1 MAATTPYQPNDY
13 QAVSNYRPY
22 QLPINDIFKAISAQ
36 NQFWEEGARRVKSVY
51 DNALNLKLSLEPNR
65 VIRERFMQEAEK
77 QLTKL
82 STMDVSDPSVQR
94 QGFDIFKPLFQDV
107 GVMSD
112 DQATRWIE
120 DVQGDIQRARETE
133 NGKSYADSNAMVAM
147 EGIYEFKN
155 AKDRFA
161 GQGYLQNKRSYTP
174 YYDPSKEMMEI
185 TKNCKGPTV
194 SNTFPG
200 AQGDMYLHTIEASGA
215 SPTRLKGCL
224 QAALSGKAKDQ
235 IGIDGYA
242 AYMSNNRIDH
252 PEGKNYQALRDDYVA
267 QSKGALDSLTQE
279 IGDVD
284 GKIVAFQAQ
293 YDKTKDSKWL
303 DMKKAAEEAKS
314 QYLDQAKN
322 LNDAFSQVSSGNLD
336 FIKKNY
342 GVLAE
347 QIYTS
352 KQLGAFS
359 ASFNNENDIEKYS
372 VDASRLQLQRLVY
385 DEQKQKAQFI
395 HDAEMEEQRTR
406 NDLKIEAAKLGKK
419 GLPEELVPISPA
431 LRTGDQYNQ
440 GYNDFNKERTTALT
454 NIDKINEELFNTLKR
469 KYPQDMG
476 DYGDSKSFFAE
487 GPNGTSP
494 AKSFLDTHGRISE
507 DQDVANW
514 KAQSGMLTTQLS
526 MLNLYDKVNEAEVR
540 QAVPEAFSRDDVRKK
555 FGDITLSDGTVVTSD
570 QVLDALE
577 SKSSPI
583 GGVFSGSA
591 GYNSSSPMYI
601 NVSSGYEPKEY
612 TVNGRVYKTTYGSKD
627 AQLHRFVSDIRD
639 AQANKLKSINDKRD
653 EVYGKTMLMV
663 RPDVYAS
670 ANNLDEKDD
679 TRSNV
684 MAAVGAERIGDVQII
699 SKNPITGEADVRING
714 TKAHPIPTNFAKTQ
728 LSNVTFIDELPKYD
742 ADKNSAVIRIKSPY
756 LIDARASS
764 NPLATHQKYMD
775 MIAQSVNSPTSP
787 YQAKGPGQL
796 LESMDISPA
805 GYDGKH
811 YRIEIIRT
819 SGGVKYDLYMEQP
832 KDVVSVDG
840 NITQEKGKYYTTGQS
855 FTSSNEVL
863 GYINANKK

>member
-120 DVQGDIQRARETE
+120 DVQGDIQRARETD
-133 NGKSYADSNAMVAM
+133 NGKAYADSNAMVAM
-147 EGIYEFKN
+147 EGVYEFKN

-161 GQGYLQNKRSYTP
+161 GQGYLQNKRSYSP

-185 TKNCKGPTV
+185 TKNCKGPTF

-200 AQGDMYLHTIEASGA
+200 AEGDMYLHTKEASGA
-215 SPTRLKGCL
+215 SPARLKGCL
-224 QAALSGKAKDQ
+224 QAALSPKAKDQ

-242 AYMSNNRIDH
+242 AYMTQNRIDH

-267 QSKGALDSLTQE
+267 HNKGALDSITQE
-279 IGDVD
+279 IGDLD
-284 GKIVAFQAQ
+284 GSIVAFQAK
-293 YDKTKDSKWL
+293 YDKTKDVRYL
-303 DMKKAAEEAKS
+303 DMKKSAEEARG

-322 LNDAFSQVSSGNLD
+322 LQDAFNQVASGNLD
-336 FIKKNY
+336 YIKKNY
-342 GVLAE
+342 GTLAE
-347 QIYTS
+347 QIYTN
-352 KQLGAFS
+352 KQLSAFS
-359 ASFNNENDIEKYS
+359 SSFNNENDIEKYS

-385 DEQKQKAQFI
+385 DEQKQKAQFQ
-395 HDAEMEEQRTR
+395 HDKEMEEQRTT

-419 GLPEELVPISPA
+419 GLPEDLVPVSPA
-431 LRTGDQYNQ
+431 LRTGDEYSQ
-440 GYNDFNKERTTALT
+440 GYNDFNKERVTALG

-469 KYPQDMG
+469 KYPQEMG
-476 DYGDSKSFFAE
+476 GYTDPKTFFTP
-487 GPNGTSP
+487 GPNGISP
-494 AKSFLDTHGRISE
+494 ALSFLDKNGRIND

-514 KAQSGMLTTQLS
+514 KSQSGYLTTHLG
-526 MLNLYDKVNEAEVR
+526 LLDLYDKVNNAEVVKR
-540 QAVPEAFSRDDVRKK
+540 VP
-555 FGDITLSDGTVVTSD
+555 T
-570 QVLDALE
+570 
-577 SKSSPI
+577 
-583 GGVFSGSA
+583 
-591 GYNSSSPMYI
+591 
-601 NVSSGYEPKEY
+601 
-612 TVNGRVYKTTYGSKD
+612 
-627 AQLHRFVSDIRD
+627 
-639 AQANKLKSINDKRD
+639 INDLSTIKERFTAGGYDLSAQDVKDVMDDKHPIVGMRTEPSYSPYSGARSDLKIFYDKRTGEVIAEQKD
-653 EVYGKTMLMV
+653 GKNWQSMMPILRQLGEKTKDLTNVRNEVYGRTMLMV
-663 RPDVYAS
+663 RPDVYA
-670 ANNLDEKDD
+670 AVNNADKDD
-679 TRSNV
+679 PTRTNIR
-684 MAAVGAERIGDVQII
+684 AAVGAEKVDDVQII
-699 SKNPITGEADVRING
+699 SKNPITGEADVRITG
-714 TKAHPIPTNFAKTQ
+714 TKANPIPNNFAKTQ
-728 LSNVTFIDELPKYD
+728 LSNITFVDELPKYD
-742 ADKNSAVIRIKSPY
+742 ENKNSAVIRIRSPY
-756 LIDARASS
+756 LIDARAAS
-764 NPLATHQKYMD
+764 NPLATHQKYME

-787 YQAKGPGQL
+787 YQSKGPGQI

-805 GYDGKH
+805 GYDGRH
-811 YRIEIIRT
+811 YRIEMIKT
-819 SGGVKYDLYMEQP
+819 SGGIKYDLYMEQP
-832 KDVVSVDG
+832 KNVVSADG
-840 NITQEKGKYYTTGQS
+840 TITQEKGKYYSTGQS